1 MDWFRADE
9 VAVALGR
16 TIGAVYSLAN
26 HYGWAKLTINGRL
39 HYSRLDV
46 ENYLEGR
53 KNDTR

>member
-26 HYGWAKLTINGRL
+26 HYGWAKLTIGGRL